1 IIRRGI
7 YMKKDLKV
15 KLSIYNDER
24 IVIENYR
31 QLIDLNEDIIKV
43 DIYTIVGQ
51 FLKLKRMDSYMI
63 EVVGTVGQIIIAD

>member
-1 IIRRGI
+1 
-7 YMKKDLKV
+7 MKKDLKV
-15 KLSIYNDER
+15 IKLSIYNDER

>member
-1 IIRRGI
+1 
-7 YMKKDLKV
+7 MKKDLKV